1 MMTLPPAW
9 QLRLSDWKKVFAE
22 TLRAI
27 GDKNLGVLAAG
38 IAYFATLSFFPL
50 MMALVSISALFIPA
64 DRLHEIVATI
74 NIYLPKDIA
83 SLINAQLTNLVD
95 KPAVSM
101 TALVVGL
108 AIALWGIAGAVENLV
123 RALNAAYDV
132 RETRSF
138 LRIKRLSFGL
148 TAGVIMLFLVTLPMM
163 AVTES
168 WLAELGVAS
177 VLISLFS
184 IVRWLV
190 LLIIMMAALS
200 FLYYYAPNR
209 SRPRWRWLSWGA
221 IVATGLWLLVTAAF
235 FVYAR
240 YFAHFSDSYS
250 LFAGIIVLMTW
261 CNVSAMAFLIG
272 ATVNHQLE
280 SRH

>member
-1 MMTLPPAW
+1 
-9 QLRLSDWKKVFAE
+9 
-22 TLRAI
+22 
-27 GDKNLGVLAAG
+27 
-38 IAYFATLSFFPL
+38 
-50 MMALVSISALFIPA
+50 
-64 DRLHEIVATI
+64 
-74 NIYLPKDIA
+74 
-83 SLINAQLTNLVD
+83 
-95 KPAVSM
+95 
-101 TALVVGL
+101 
-108 AIALWGIAGAVENLV
+108 
-123 RALNAAYDV
+123 
-132 RETRSF
+132 
-138 LRIKRLSFGL
+138 
-148 TAGVIMLFLVTLPMM
+148 MLFLVTLPMM